1 MYMLPRMFVFSGD
14 READAV
20 AVFDV
25 WNPHSVNIDS
35 DHVDFQ
41 ERKLEKFP
49 DMRRCCGLGRRD
61 TPCIICSSSK
71 GRLFICDEC
80 LYDEELGLQQ

>member
-1 MYMLPRMFVFSGD
+1 MFSGERD
-14 READAV
+14 ADAV

-35 DHVDFQ
+35 DNVRVF
-41 ERKLEKFP
+41 EEKIP

-71 GRLFICDEC
+71 GRLFICDQC
-80 LYDEELGLQQ
+80 LYDKELGLQH